1 MALPQKLPTL
11 SVKEAATA
19 LDVHPSTI
27 YRWVDEGELTSIRYG
42 KARSEG
48 SRSRGGEIRI
58 PEHVVAERL
67 RRGPVVEP
75 QLLPAS
81 EVA

>member
-1 MALPQKLPTL
+1 MALPKRLPTL

-42 KARSEG
+42 KSPAEG
-48 SRSRGGEIRI
+48 SKKRGGEIRI
-58 PEHVVAERL
+58 PEHVIAERL
-67 RRGPVVEP
+67 RRGPVTEP
-75 QLLPAS
+75 HTPEAVAS
-81 EVA
+81 